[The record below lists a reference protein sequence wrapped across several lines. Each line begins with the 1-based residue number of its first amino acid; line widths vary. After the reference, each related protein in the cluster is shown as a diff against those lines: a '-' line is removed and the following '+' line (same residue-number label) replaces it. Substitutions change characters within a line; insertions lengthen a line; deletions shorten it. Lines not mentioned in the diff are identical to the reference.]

1 MIRLFKSKLFLLLT
15 LLIMIV
21 AGCGAPNATP
31 DKGSSDGGG
40 DGENVEL
47 TMWHI
52 ESSDLAIKVLEDAA
66 SRFEE
71 KNPGVTVKVVKQEND
86 PYKSKLVVAMGGAN
100 PPDVFHSWGGGWLKN
115 FVDAGQV
122 KEITSDVDTDSY
134 LEAALSAATYDD
146 KVYGAP
152 LSMDVVPVWYNKE
165 IFKKY
170 NLEEPKTYEELVE
183 VVKTL
188 KENDVVPFSLAN
200 QSKWP
205 GSFYL
210 MYLAERIGGPELFN
224 EAFERTGRTF
234 DDTAYVE
241 AGKKLQELVELG
253 AFPEGVNGMN
263 YDTGQSRQMLYTGK
277 AAMEVMGSWLIG
289 SVRNELPEFEEK
301 LGYFLFPSIEGG
313 QGAGTDLV
321 GGVSPVFSVSEQ
333 SKHQDLAAAL
343 VKELTSKETAEQMAN
358 TEGSI
363 AAVKDVNYEDEFVK
377 EMSGLLEQA
386 EYMQTYYDQTL
397 PPELAEVH
405 LDTTQGIF
413 GGTTEPEEAM
423 KAVEEKAKEVLK

>member
-1 MIRLFKSKLFLLLT
+1 MKSKWFLFLSLVMLV
-15 LLIMIV
+15 L

-31 DKGSSDGGG
+31 DNNAESGNG
-40 DGENVEL
+40 DENVEL
-47 TMWHI
+47 TLWHI
-52 ESSDLAIKVLEDAA
+52 ESSEQAIKVLEDAA
-66 SRFEE
+66 ARFEE
-71 KNPGVTVKVVKQEND
+71 KNPGVTVKLVKQEND

-122 KEITSDVDTDSY
+122 RDITGDVEGDSY
-134 LEAALSAATYDD
+134 LEAALSASTYDD
-146 KVYGAP
+146 KIYGVP

-165 IFKKY
+165 IFEKH
-170 NLEEPKTYEELVE
+170 NLEKPETYDELVE
-183 VVKTL
+183 IVKTL
-188 KENDVVPFSLAN
+188 KENDIVPFSLAN

-205 GSFYL
+205 GSFYV

-224 EAFERTGRTF
+224 EAFQRTGRTF
-234 DDTAYVE
+234 DDAAYVE
-241 AGKKLQELVELG
+241 AGQKLKELVDLG
-253 AFPEGVNGMN
+253 AFPDGVNGMN

-277 AAMEVMGSWLIG
+277 SGMEVMGSWLIG
-289 SVRNELPEFEEK
+289 SVRDELPEFEEK
-301 LGYFLFPSIEGG
+301 LGYFLFPSVEGG
-313 QGAGTDLV
+313 QGKNTHVV

-333 SKHQDLAAAL
+333 SQHADLAAEL
-343 VKELTSKETAEQMAN
+343 VKEMTSKETAEQMAN

-363 AAVKDVNYEDEFVK
+363 SAVKDVNYEDEFVK

-386 EYMQTYYDQTL
+386 EFMQTYYDQTL

-413 GGTTEPEEAM
+413 GGTTTPEDAM
-423 KAVEEKAKEVLK
+423 KAVEEKAKEVIK

>member
-1 MIRLFKSKLFLLLT
+1 MLT
-15 LLIMIV
+15 LIILVV
-21 AGCGAPNATP
+21 AGCGGAPNATP
-31 DKGSSDGGG
+31 DKDSSGG
-40 DGENVEL
+40 DSGNVEL

-52 ESSDLAIKVLEDAA
+52 ESSTAAIKVLEDSAA
-66 SRFEE
+66 RFEE
-71 KNPGVTVKVVKQEND
+71 ENPGVTVKIVKQEND
-86 PYKSKLVVAMGGAN
+86 PYKSKLVVAMGASN
-100 PPDVFHSWGGGWLKN
+100 PPDVFHSWGGGWLEN

-122 KEITSDVDTDSY
+122 KDITNDLDTDSY
-134 LEAALSAATYDD
+134 LEAALSASTYDD

-165 IFKKY
+165 IFEKY
-170 NLEEPKTYEELVE
+170 NLEEPQTYDELLE
-183 VVKTL
+183 IVKTL
-188 KENDVVPFSLAN
+188 KENEIVPFSIAN

-205 GSFYL
+205 GSFYM

-224 EAFERTGRTF
+224 EAFGRTGRTF
-234 DDTAYVE
+234 DDIAYVE

-253 AFPEGVNGMN
+253 AFPNGVNGMN

-277 AAMEVMGSWLIG
+277 SGMEIMGSWLIG

-313 QGAGTDLV
+313 KGAGTDLV
-321 GGVSPVFSVSEQ
+321 GGVSPVFSVAEQ
-333 SKHQDLAAAL
+333 SKHQELAAKL

-358 TEGSI
+358 KEGSI
-363 AAVKDVNYEDEFVK
+363 SAVKEVNYEDDFVMQ
-377 EMSGLLEQA
+377 MSELLEQA

-397 PPELAEVH
+397 PAEIAEVH

-413 GGTTEPEEAM
+413 GGTIEPEEAM
-423 KAVEEKAKEVLK
+423 KEVEEKAKEILK